1 MTAVQKRF
9 AFLFEGQNESLRSF
23 VLCDSEP
30 WNLFFK
36 CLHGVYNIL
45 IECGLVLFQSGRS
58 SVAKAFNICHLLTMI
73 ILLPEGNI
81 IKKLPRK
88 TAVFIND
95 TATFCVELDNDCQ
108 NIRWLKNREEVK
120 PSDRISITRSG
131 KQHTMTIRECK
142 MEDAGEIAFLADES
156 RTSTQFTVTS
166 KLLFCLALVLCLP
179 MAALLFRVPP

>member
-1 MTAVQKRF
+1 MY
-9 AFLFEGQNESLRSF
+9 
-23 VLCDSEP
+23 
-30 WNLFFK
+30 
-36 CLHGVYNIL
+36 GVCNVV
-45 IECGLVLFQSGRS
+45 IECGLALFQSGCS
-58 SVAKAFNICHLLTMI
+58 SVAKASTSAVWLTTN
-73 ILLPEGNI
+73 ILLLEGNI

-108 NIRWLKNREEVK
+108 NIQWLKNKEEVK

-131 KQHTMTIRECK
+131 KQHTMTIRECR

-166 KLLFCLALVLCLP
+166 KFLFCLALVLCLP
-179 MAALLFRVPP
+179 VAAPVAALLFRVAP

>member
-1 MTAVQKRF
+1 MTPWDH
-9 AFLFEGQNESLRSF
+9 L
-23 VLCDSEP
+23 LCVTRALE
-30 WNLFFK
+30 FIFR
-36 CLHGVYNIL
+36 CLHGVYNVL
-45 IECGLVLFQSGRS
+45 IGCGLVLFQFGCS
-58 SVAKAFNICHLLTMI
+58 SVTKVFNICHLLTVI
-73 ILLPEGNI
+73 ILLFEGNI

-108 NIRWLKNREEVK
+108 NIRWLKNKEEVK

-179 MAALLFRVPP
+179 MAAPVAVLLFQVPP